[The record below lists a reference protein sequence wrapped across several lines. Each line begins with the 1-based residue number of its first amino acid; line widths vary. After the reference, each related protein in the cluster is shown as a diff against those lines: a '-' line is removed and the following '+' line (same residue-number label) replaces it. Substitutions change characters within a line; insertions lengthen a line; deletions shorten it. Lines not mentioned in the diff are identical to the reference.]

1 MKGLTIKQ
9 ENFCNYY
16 IESGNASDAYRRAYS
31 CEKMKDETVNRK
43 AIELLNNGMIT
54 ARVKVLQEE
63 QKEKSD
69 ITKERVLQELSGI
82 AFSSIADMHNT
93 WIERKEFEK
102 LSRKEKSAIKS
113 ISTKI
118 FKKNIGTS
126 DEPEIVDVEYVKI
139 ELYDKIK
146 AIERIC
152 KMLGFD
158 SPTEMNINRTE
169 EEMSREDM
177 LDELERLE
185 KLRKKKTGIGTS
197 VAKNRCS
204 QHVL

>member
-1 MKGLTIKQ
+1 MGKSLTVKQ

-16 IESGNASDAYRRAYS
+16 IESGNASEAYRRAYS
-31 CEKMKDETVNRK
+31 CENMKDETVNRK
-43 AIELLNNGMIT
+43 AIELMSNGMVA

-69 ITKERVLQELSGI
+69 ITKERILQELSGI
-82 AFSSIADMHNT
+82 AFSTIADMHNT
-93 WIERKEFEK
+93 WIERKEFDL
-102 LSRKEKSAIKS
+102 LSKKEKSAIKS
-113 ISTKI
+113 ISTKTL
-118 FKKNIGTS
+118 KKNIGTR

-158 SPTEMNINRTE
+158 AASEINVNTPKPMSVE
-169 EEMSREDM
+169 EA
-177 LDELERLE
+177 
-185 KLRKKKTGIGTS
+185 KLLIKG
-197 VAKNRCS
+197 
-204 QHVL
+204 L

>member
-1 MKGLTIKQ
+1 M
-9 ENFCNYY
+9 
-16 IESGNASDAYRRAYS
+16 
-31 CEKMKDETVNRK
+31 
-43 AIELLNNGMIT
+43 
-54 ARVKVLQEE
+54 QEE

-185 KLRKKKTGIGTS
+185 KLREE
-197 VAKNRCS
+197 
-204 QHVL
+204 

>member
-1 MKGLTIKQ
+1 MFIIFAKACQVACVPILTKDMKGLTIKQ

-16 IESGNASDAYRRAYS
+16 IESGNASEAYRRAYS
-31 CEKMKDETVNRK
+31 CENMKDETVNRK
-43 AIELLNNGMIT
+43 AIELMNNGMVA

-69 ITKERVLQELSGI
+69 ITKERILQELSGI
-82 AFSSIADMHNT
+82 AFSTIADMHNT
-93 WIERKEFEK
+93 WIERKEFDL
-102 LSRKEKSAIKS
+102 LSKKEKSAIKS
-113 ISTKI
+113 ISTKTL
-118 FKKNIGTS
+118 KKNIGTR

-158 SPTEMNINRTE
+158 AASEINVNTPKPMSVE
-169 EEMSREDM
+169 EA
-177 LDELERLE
+177 
-185 KLRKKKTGIGTS
+185 KLLIKG
-197 VAKNRCS
+197 
-204 QHVL
+204 L

>member
-1 MKGLTIKQ
+1 
-9 ENFCNYY
+9 
-16 IESGNASDAYRRAYS
+16 
-31 CEKMKDETVNRK
+31 MKDETVNRK

-185 KLRKKKTGIGTS
+185 KLREE
-197 VAKNRCS
+197 
-204 QHVL
+204 

>member
-1 MKGLTIKQ
+1 MKLYTTYHNLKNMKGLTIKQ

-31 CEKMKDETVNRK
+31 CEKMKDETVNIK
-43 AIELLNNGMIT
+43 ASELLNNGKI
-54 ARVKVLQEE
+54 AVRVKELQEE

-177 LDELERLE
+177 LDELKRLE
-185 KLRKKKTGIGTS
+185 KLREE
-197 VAKNRCS
+197 
-204 QHVL
+204 

>member
-1 MKGLTIKQ
+1 MKKLTIKQ

-31 CEKMKDETVNRK
+31 SEKMRDKQVWEESCK
-43 AIELLNNGMIT
+43 LLSNPNV
-54 ARVKVLQEE
+54 AQRVKELQEE
-63 QKEKSD
+63 QKSKSD
-69 ITKERVLQELSGI
+69 ITKERILQELSGI
-82 AFSSIADMHNT
+82 AFSTIADMHNT
-93 WIERKEFEK
+93 WIERKEFDK
-102 LSRKEKSAIKS
+102 LSKKEKSAIKS

-118 FKKNIGTS
+118 LKKNIGTS

-158 SPTEMNINRTE
+158 EPTKIDLK
-169 EEMSREDM
+169 SM
-177 LDELERLE
+177 LFDID
-185 KLRKKKTGIGTS
+185 TGDG
-197 VAKNRCS
+197 
-204 QHVL
+204 QE